1 MKQILLILILAGA
14 VYMIFWSGAIKVLS
28 KADIKPQNLISTI
41 AAKVEDE
48 NFVPEVATARR
59 SINFTNPDSYQK
71 LKETIFLTYDPDV
84 CFAFVDLAYSS
95 NLSEAGSL
103 IDSYLKMFNLPEDK
117 SRISAL
123 LNSYKDKKTLQ
134 ILLSLYNKG
143 SLDKA
148 NLLNMMSVYHTPE
161 VAKLIN
167 QETQNENKLISRIA
181 TQLAETFK
189 EQDWYVQGLEFDP
202 NTENSLTGLQKDK
215 INSTINLDN
224 YMGE

>member
-143 SLDKA
+143 TLDKA